1 MSGKGLEYW
10 RRMAENEWSNRS
22 DTFKQWAGRHDDTD
36 FYPPE
41 QQLSGGGYAESRTLG
56 GQVALSLLLAYGE
69 LSFTTH
75 GRAARNLADSKSTY
89 NTIEDILERLQGS
102 LRGPL
107 YRDGDLY
114 NILHVLKEKTG
125 KDYLQYFDVRD
136 KPSRF
141 LGFFSFFCCQAEQP
155 PKHTP
160 IPRIDAFTLTVQR
173 QHPFTPVIFE
183 LGACSTGDLEKM
195 LETGKIIRTGTTDS
209 DMPLNPPVLSDENK
223 SAIRERIAYLKQL
236 NEASSISAPASTII

>member
-41 QQLSGGGYAESRTLG
+41 QQLSGGGYASSRTLG

-89 NTIEDILERLQGS
+89 NTIEDILDRLQGS

-160 IPRIDAFTLTVQR
+160 IPRIDAFALTIPCR
-173 QHPFTPVIFE
+173 PSTDYMID
-183 LGACSTGDLEKM
+183 LGACSRRDLEKM
-195 LETGKIIRTGTTDS
+195 LVAGKIIRTGTTDS
-209 DMPLNPPVLSDENK
+209 DIPLNPPELSIEHK
-223 SAIRERIAYLKQL
+223 RAILKRIDYLKQPS
-236 NEASSISAPASTII
+236 EAQSISAPASTII